1 MSQTVVLLAEDE
13 AAIRMLVTMSLQREH
28 ISVLPATDA
37 DEALQVARNQ
47 EKIDL
52 LLTDVQMCSG
62 SMNGI
67 ELAES
72 ILHDKPGT
80 KVLVMSGYPGSKS
93 LAAEKGLEFLPKPFT
108 AASLTDRVREVLSK
122 VPAQSDLEKTKLR
135 RMTG

>member
-13 AAIRMLVTMSLQREH
+13 ATIRMLVTMSLQREH

-47 EKIDL
+47 ERIDL
-52 LLTDVQMCSG
+52 LLTDVEMCAG

-80 KVLVMSGYPGSKS
+80 KVLVMSGGIR
-93 LAAEKGLEFLPKPFT
+93 AARAWRQKRGWHSCRSHSPPQ
-108 AASLTDRVREVLSK
+108 A
-122 VPAQSDLEKTKLR
+122 
-135 RMTG
+135 